1 MASRADRHKPSGYV
15 PPPRRNRVAASLP
28 PDQAHYEFLRVLEP
42 NPGTEG
48 MWKLSIQYGE
58 DGLPLLA
65 ESSPPPFQAYD
76 PIAFFGRQAPLEIEI
91 GMGKGSFLLPY
102 AKLRP
107 EHNILGIE
115 WTWPIALHAHDRLRR
130 LPQPLPNAR
139 ILVGDAPFFLR
150 DRIVPGGV
158 EAFHIYFPD
167 PWPKKAARKRRLMQ
181 PAFLSLLRRCAR
193 DGALLHWGTDHEEYD
208 LSTREILLADGG
220 FTLVQDNAPATEGIR
235 TSFESKYLEEGR
247 PIHRSVWRIAHS

>member
-48 MWKLSIQYGE
+48 MWKLSIQYGQ

-115 WTWPIALHAHDRLRR
+115 WTWPIALHAHAHGVFA
-130 LPQPLPNAR
+130 PLAVAGAAVAAVPADDMGFAGDEVADPTAHNPLSHFGNGPAE
-139 ILVGDAPFFLR
+139 LVTDE
-150 DRIVPGGV
+150 PG
-158 EAFHIYFPD
+158 
-167 PWPKKAARKRRLMQ
+167 
-181 PAFLSLLRRCAR
+181 
-193 DGALLHWGTDHEEYD
+193 
-208 LSTREILLADGG
+208 
-220 FTLVQDNAPATEGIR
+220 
-235 TSFESKYLEEGR
+235 
-247 PIHRSVWRIAHS
+247 